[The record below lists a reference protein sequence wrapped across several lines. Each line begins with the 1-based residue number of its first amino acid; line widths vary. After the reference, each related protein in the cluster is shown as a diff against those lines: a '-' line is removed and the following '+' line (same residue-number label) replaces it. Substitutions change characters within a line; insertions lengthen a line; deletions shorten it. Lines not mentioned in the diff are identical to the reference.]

1 GVLMF
6 AKQLMAV
13 WLSCILILSTCSL
26 LLAKGE
32 QKTPK
37 KASTITLTGCLQNGY
52 VADRFTLTTK
62 GQRTYA
68 LRSASVKLFEH
79 VGQKVSIKGQLAR
92 DPKRDEYEFEGSE
105 INEGYGKDKLIDPLD
120 VDVTRL
126 KVVNSFCR

>member
-1 GVLMF
+1 MF
-6 AKQLMAV
+6 AKQLMSV
-13 WLSCILILSTCSL
+13 WISCTLILSTCSV
-26 LLAKGE
+26 LLAKAG

-37 KASTITLTGCLQNGY
+37 KAGTIALTGCLQKGY

-62 GQRTYA
+62 GERTYA

-79 VGQKVSIKGQLAR
+79 VGQKVSIKGQLSR

-120 VDVTRL
+120 VEVTSL
-126 KVVNSFCR
+126 KVVSSSCN